1 MASRSGLVQSIYSER
16 NANKNSSGPKE
27 SDPKYSSQPGKSRLQ
42 KSIERKKIM
51 SKFIG
56 VLLLVALAV
65 RLVTLFFFKQ
75 NAVLNEISLVLFISI
90 FVVTVIVMLV
100 KWWKWRTK

>member
-1 MASRSGLVQSIYSER
+1 
-16 NANKNSSGPKE
+16 
-27 SDPKYSSQPGKSRLQ
+27 
-42 KSIERKKIM
+42 M

-56 VLLLVALAV
+56 VLLLVALAA

>member
-1 MASRSGLVQSIYSER
+1 
-16 NANKNSSGPKE
+16 
-27 SDPKYSSQPGKSRLQ
+27 
-42 KSIERKKIM
+42 M

-65 RLVTLFFFKQ
+65 RLVVLFFFKQ
-75 NAVLNEISLVLFISI
+75 NIVLNEISLVLFIAV
-90 FVVTVIVMLV
+90 FVVAGIVMLV

>member
-1 MASRSGLVQSIYSER
+1 
-16 NANKNSSGPKE
+16 
-27 SDPKYSSQPGKSRLQ
+27 
-42 KSIERKKIM
+42 M

-56 VLLLVALAV
+56 ILLLVVLAV

-75 NAVLNEISLVLFISI
+75 NAILNEISLLLFIAV
-90 FVVTVIVMLV
+90 FVVAVVIMVV

>member
-1 MASRSGLVQSIYSER
+1 
-16 NANKNSSGPKE
+16 
-27 SDPKYSSQPGKSRLQ
+27 
-42 KSIERKKIM
+42 M

-56 VLLLVALAV
+56 MLLVVALAV

>member
-1 MASRSGLVQSIYSER
+1 
-16 NANKNSSGPKE
+16 
-27 SDPKYSSQPGKSRLQ
+27 
-42 KSIERKKIM
+42 M

-56 VLLLVALAV
+56 ILLLVVLAV

-75 NAVLNEISLVLFISI
+75 NAILDEISLLLFIAV
-90 FVVTVIVMLV
+90 FVVAVVIMVV

>member
-1 MASRSGLVQSIYSER
+1 
-16 NANKNSSGPKE
+16 
-27 SDPKYSSQPGKSRLQ
+27 
-42 KSIERKKIM
+42 M

-56 VLLLVALAV
+56 MLLLVALAV

-75 NAVLNEISLVLFISI
+75 NAILNEISLLLFIAV
-90 FVVTVIVMLV
+90 FVVAVVIMVV

>member
-1 MASRSGLVQSIYSER
+1 
-16 NANKNSSGPKE
+16 
-27 SDPKYSSQPGKSRLQ
+27 
-42 KSIERKKIM
+42 M

-56 VLLLVALAV
+56 VLLLVALAL

>member
-1 MASRSGLVQSIYSER
+1 
-16 NANKNSSGPKE
+16 
-27 SDPKYSSQPGKSRLQ
+27 
-42 KSIERKKIM
+42 M

-75 NAVLNEISLVLFISI
+75 NAILNEISLVLFISI

>member
-1 MASRSGLVQSIYSER
+1 
-16 NANKNSSGPKE
+16 
-27 SDPKYSSQPGKSRLQ
+27 
-42 KSIERKKIM
+42 M

-56 VLLLVALAV
+56 ILLLVVLAV

-75 NAVLNEISLVLFISI
+75 NVVLNKLSLVLFIAV
-90 FVVTVIVMLV
+90 FVVAVVIMVV

>member
-1 MASRSGLVQSIYSER
+1 
-16 NANKNSSGPKE
+16 
-27 SDPKYSSQPGKSRLQ
+27 
-42 KSIERKKIM
+42 M

-65 RLVTLFFFKQ
+65 RLVVLFFFKQ
-75 NAVLNEISLVLFISI
+75 NTVLNEISLVLFIAV
-90 FVVTVIVMLV
+90 FVVAVIVMLV

>member
-1 MASRSGLVQSIYSER
+1 
-16 NANKNSSGPKE
+16 
-27 SDPKYSSQPGKSRLQ
+27 
-42 KSIERKKIM
+42 M

-100 KWWKWRTK
+100 KWWKPCAPLEYPLCGSWRQAICFAVSLP

>member
-1 MASRSGLVQSIYSER
+1 MVLVQSMYSER
-16 NANKNSSGPKE
+16 NTNKNSSGPKE
-27 SDPKYSSQPGKSRLQ
+27 SDPKYSSQPGKSRLR
-42 KSIERKKIM
+42 KKHRKKKIM

-65 RLVTLFFFKQ
+65 RLVVLFFFKQ
-75 NAVLNEISLVLFISI
+75 NIVLNEISLVLFIAV
-90 FVVTVIVMLV
+90 FVVAVIVMLV